1 MWEEIELFGSTT
13 FRDQNT
19 DAFVGSTRTFESDRT
34 EFGDI
39 RVGGRYTLLHEADGR
54 PDIIG
59 TIDGRIPT
67 GHTSYAVGGG
77 LAFVKSIDPVVLFA
91 NANYRHTFS
100 EEFGDISLLEP
111 ENTVSMSMGYALA
124 LNDTLT
130 ISTSVSGVYSDTTG
144 FDDATLRSRKATAW
158 GWA

>member
-1 MWEEIELFGSTT
+1 MKQTAVPTLSAPS
-13 FRDQNT
+13 T
-19 DAFVGSTRTFESDRT
+19 DAS
-34 EFGDI
+34 
-39 RVGGRYTLLHEADGR
+39 
-54 PDIIG
+54 
-59 TIDGRIPT
+59 
-67 GHTSYAVGGG
+67 TSYAVGGG

-144 FDDATLRSRKATAW
+144 FDDATLRSQESYSLGLGLTSWLAKRLYIEPSVSLGLNGPGNSVAFGVTVPYTF
-158 GWA
+158 